1 MPENEELKGNLKDT
15 YLVQKCE
22 PLLLMR
28 TVPFELGEL
37 KILDTYL
44 ARINSHDEKCRTVTF
59 TKAEYE
65 QLMGLTDT
73 RPQTLKKYLKSM
85 LQKVVEVPLDK
96 GYMFFSLF
104 ESAKCEKDEYDQWTI
119 ELECSEKAKALF
131 FGIEKLG
138 YLQYELKSILALTS
152 KYSFLLYLYLR
163 KERYRFDWVISLEEL
178 REKRLDI
185 KKNDYYKTFKR
196 FNDDILKKAVSEI
209 NEKTDIKF
217 TYSTE
222 KTGKRVTSIR
232 FQLIKNLA
240 EADENQLT
248 LEDTIFSSDGENLLS
263 SAVNNEFTVAQ
274 MDEIFSIICVMD
286 IPKVMNSVD
295 LGRFHYLKE
304 KYSLLNVAA
313 ERAAHK
319 GKPIKDRYKYFVTL
333 LKK

>member
-1 MPENEELKGNLKDT
+1 MPENEVLKGNLKDT
-15 YLVQKCE
+15 YLVQKSE

-44 ARINSHDEKCRTVTF
+44 ARINSHDENCRTVTF

-65 QLMGLTDT
+65 QLMGLEKCNLN
-73 RPQTLKKYLKSM
+73 TLKKYTKAM
-85 LQKVVEVPLDK
+85 LGKVVELPMPD
-96 GYMFFSLF
+96 GYIQFTLF
-104 ESAKCEKDEYDQWTI
+104 TKSVCKKNEYDQRII
-119 ELECSEKAKALF
+119 ELTCSEEAKSVF
-131 FGIEKLG
+131 FNIDKLG
-138 YLQYELKSILALTS
+138 YLQYELQNILCLTS
-152 KYSFLLYLYLR
+152 KYSLLLYLYLR
-163 KERYRFDWVISLEEL
+163 KERYRFDWVISLKEL
-178 REKRLDI
+178 REQRLDI
-185 KKNDYYKTFKR
+185 KKNDYYLNFKYFKR
-196 FNDDILKKAVSEI
+196 DILDKAVSEI